1 VYKPSGNSGSY
12 LWENDESASDVHR
25 SISLALHICRSLRLA
40 WHRQFRSVRRAAAI
54 RPAGRDGPNSAQ
66 PVAIRPAR
74 FAQASRREGPA
85 SCRRAAPACGRYVRP
100 LEETW
105 GARISS
111 WGYVTLTIDGFGPR
125 GIKHCG
131 NGADADSADLA
142 FDGYRALNFLIQ
154 KGFVDPKRIAIVGF
168 GAGAWQTFSAIE
180 RGAIEQAADHKFRS
194 AAAFYPF
201 CSSFKGIMTVP
212 TLILIGGRDNWTSTD
227 ACRKMAAGE
236 DDAGISRQKGQ
247 GAPVRLVVYPDAYF
261 GFDLPILKTPTQ
273 SRGHHSEFNQSAAEQ
288 SSEALREFLHSTV
301 GGGP

>member
-1 VYKPSGNSGSY
+1 VRPMSIVRSAWLCTFAALFVWPGVGNSVPC
-12 LWENDESASDVHR
+12 DAQQPSAPPVEMVQIPLNPLPFD
-25 SISLALHICRSLRLA
+25 LQGLLRHPEGKARL
-40 WHRQFRSVRRAAAI
+40 
-54 RPAGRDGPNSAQ
+54 PA
-66 PVAIRPAR
+66 VVLL
-74 FAQASRREGPA
+74 
-85 SCRRAAPACGRYVRP
+85 PACGRYVRP

-111 WGYVTLTIDGFGPR
+111 WDYVTLTIDGFGPR